1 MDGLAEFEKT
11 IALEKA
17 DRDERQRK
25 ERKHRHHHRHHRHND
40 HRRDASRT
48 HDSQGTIRI
57 RHRDSSSD
65 RDNHSK
71 NGSADSHDKHRRVT
85 SSDNRKHSDESGHRK
100 KRPRKEEAQLSG
112 DETRADMPPPTRD
125 SWMTA
130 PSGVGIDYVHRQQKK
145 AQAPPPNEKPRHII
159 SERELNSSALQHING
174 GKAIDDFRGHSQA
187 EIKYTFGDEGSQWR
201 MTKLKGVYAIS
212 EKSGRTIEDVAIER
226 FGNLREFDDARE
238 ERIELERRRLYGKD
252 YALKE
257 KPTGDLYKERT
268 ARPSEQE
275 ARPAHTIASRGSD
288 NDDGDSD
295 GEIAAEGAARLQQ
308 PAAPINQTTLN
319 RLRAHLMKA
328 RLRKDPNLARLQREY
343 DEAAATLTTKSGS
356 DILERA
362 VVLDASHSRM
372 LAGTRGEVKSI
383 DTKRGKERGLVEAN
397 DNMSIEDMV
406 REERRTRGVAGGEG
420 LRLAERISK
429 DAKFDDDLEY
439 LDENA
444 EKLAKHTQ
452 KSESNL
458 KNIAVHEFTKMNKIL
473 ESCPLCHHEDRN
485 PPQDLPL
492 APIVSLATRSF
503 LTLSTDPELTG
514 AEGGA
519 VIAPIDHH
527 TNLLECN
534 DDEWEEIRNFMK
546 SLTRLYHD
554 QGRDVIFYENAAA
567 PHRRMHAALVAVPI
581 PYELGDTAPAFFRE
595 AMLSAD
601 EEWSQHKKIIDTGK
615 RAREGMGKSAFR
627 KSIAKEM
634 PYFHTWFSLDG
645 GLGHVV
651 EDGDRWPKGDLFA
664 REIIG
669 GMLDVDSSLI
679 KRQGRWTRNDPRL
692 DDFKKRWRKFD
703 WTRILQGTT

>member
-1 MDGLAEFEKT
+1 MDGLAEFEKA

-17 DRDERQRK
+17 NREDLERK
-25 ERKHRHHHRHHRHND
+25 ERKHRHRHRHHREHRHRREASISHDNQD
-40 HRRDASRT
+40 ATQDRRRDAS
-48 HDSQGTIRI
+48 
-57 RHRDSSSD
+57 SD
-65 RDNHSK
+65 RDSHVK
-71 NGSADSHDKHRRVT
+71 NTDQDSRDKHRPVR
-85 SSDNRKHSDESGHRK
+85 SHDDRKSSDESGHRK
-100 KRPRKEEAQLSG
+100 KRSRKDEIQLPG
-112 DETRADMPPPTRD
+112 DETQVDKLLPTRD
-125 SWMTA
+125 SWMTT
-130 PSGVGIDYVHRQQKK
+130 PSGVGIDYVHRQQKEV
-145 AQAPPPNEKPRHII
+145 QAPPSNDTPRHKI
-159 SERELNSSALQHING
+159 SERELNSPALQHINRG
-174 GKAIDDFRGHSQA
+174 RTIDEFREDIQA
-187 EIKYTFGDEGSQWR
+187 AAKYTFGDEGSQWR
-201 MTKLKGVYAIS
+201 MTKLKGVYTIS
-212 EKSGRTIEDVAIER
+212 EKSGRSIEEVAVER
-226 FGNLREFDDARE
+226 FGSLGEFDEARE
-238 ERIELERRRLYGKD
+238 ERTELERRRLYGKD

-257 KPTGDLYKERT
+257 KPTGDLYRERT
-268 ARPSEQE
+268 ARSNAEPT
-275 ARPAHTIASRGSD
+275 RPKYASTSDDSD
-288 NDDGDSD
+288 NDDCDD
-295 GEIAAEGAARLQQ
+295 GGTARTMAPKQRQ
-308 PAAPINQTTLN
+308 PAAPVDQTTLN

-328 RLRKDPNLARLQREY
+328 KLRKDPNLAKLEREY
-343 DEAAATLTTKSGS
+343 DEAAAALSSGT
-356 DILERA
+356 DNRATERA
-362 VVLDASHSRM
+362 VVLDASHSRL

-397 DNMSIEDMV
+397 DEMSIEDMV

-429 DAKFDDDLEY
+429 DAKFNDDLEY

-444 EKLAKHTQ
+444 ENLARHTH
-452 KSESNL
+452 KSESTL
-458 KNIAVHEFTKMNKIL
+458 KNVAVHEFTKMNKVL

-492 APIVSLATRSF
+492 APIVSLATRAF

-519 VIAPIDHH
+519 VIVPIDHH

-634 PYFHTWFSLDG
+634 PYFHAWFSLDG

-669 GMLDVDSSLI
+669 GMLDVDASRI
-679 KRQGRWTRNDPRL
+679 KRQGRWMRNDPRL

-703 WTRILQGTT
+703 WTRILQEAA